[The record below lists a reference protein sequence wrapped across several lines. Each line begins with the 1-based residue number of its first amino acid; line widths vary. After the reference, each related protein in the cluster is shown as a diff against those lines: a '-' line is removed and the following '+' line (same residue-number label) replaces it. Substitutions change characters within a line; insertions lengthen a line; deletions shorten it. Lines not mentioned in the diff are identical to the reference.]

1 MSDLSQLVENS
12 EEQGEPVSLDEPTIM
27 PGTNNRKRSPA
38 KMLPPA
44 PPHRSAKCSKKN
56 STKFEKSV
64 SQLQKIAELT
74 SVDLEDEHDKF
85 AHFVAAQ
92 LRKMP
97 PRSVIL
103 LQEKIQGLI
112 TAERLRLLDSV
123 SPPSSTSSLV
133 IPWSSPSVSGAS
145 SSIHDD
151 EDSLNANQ
159 NSADILSSF
168 LNFDN

>member
-1 MSDLSQLVENS
+1 MFNITSANEGELGHVITSAGKSAHHQRRLNEKNDLSQLVENS

-44 PPHRSAKCSKKN
+44 PPPRSAKCSKKN
-56 STKFEKSV
+56 STKFQKSV
-64 SQLQKIAELT
+64 SQLQKIAEFI
-74 SVDLEDEHDKF
+74 SVHLEDEHDKF
-85 AHFVAAQ
+85 AHCVAAQ

-123 SPPSSTSSLV
+123 YPPSSTSSLV
-133 IPWSSPSVSGAS
+133 IPWSSP
-145 SSIHDD
+145 
-151 EDSLNANQ
+151 LR
-159 NSADILSSF
+159 
-168 LNFDN
+168 